1 MLDIVIMI
9 VFLILG
15 IVHHDQ
21 QFFYIAGIFALA
33 SSIILAGEK
42 IADAIKGDGDITVVH
57 PEQLSLFDDDGKEF
71 KIPEDILD
79 EINEHSKKIT
89 DEIVERMKQGK
100 EPGENRSD
108 RC

>member
-21 QFFYIAGIFALA
+21 NFFYIAGIFALA

-57 PEQLSLFDDDGKEF
+57 PNQLSLFDDEGNEIE
-71 KIPEDILD
+71 IPEDILD
-79 EINEHSKKIT
+79 EIHEHSKKIT
-89 DEIVERMKQGK
+89 NEIVERMKQGK
-100 EPGENRSD
+100 DSE
-108 RC
+108 

>member
-1 MLDIVIMI
+1 MIDIVIMI

-42 IADAIKGDGDITVVH
+42 IADAIKGDDITVIH
-57 PEQLSLFDDDGKEF
+57 PNQLSLFDDEGNEF
-71 KIPEDILD
+71 EIPEDIQQEMEEHVHKVAN
-79 EINEHSKKIT
+79 EIEK
-89 DEIVERMKQGK
+89 RMKQGK
-100 EPGENRSD
+100 D
-108 RC
+108 RE